1 MFSMLESHMTVI
13 STTEDDKIE
22 RKMNSG
28 LPAFVIWESKSK
40 KIRENILDCKK
51 EKGFPDKY
59 GKSISTLILFLLNH
73 F

>member
-13 STTEDDKIE
+13 STTDDDKIE

-28 LPAFVIWESKSK
+28 LPAFAIWESKSK

-51 EKGFPDKY
+51 ERSFPDKY
-59 GKSISTLILFLLNH
+59 GKSISILILFLLNH